1 MASVGI
7 EVLKFNRTFQL
18 NCRRTAI
25 VGESGSGKT
34 TIMKLLLKFYEI
46 EKGIVTWGGVSISK
60 YAADSIRKHTGVVM
74 QDNFI
79 FSDTIKQNI
88 ILGEDF
94 NESRFRHAIELSCLS
109 EYVDSLPLGVH
120 TRIGT
125 DGVGVSGGEKQ
136 RIMLARAI
144 YKRPQYIML
153 DEATSSLDAETE
165 RIITENIAYEFRGK
179 TLLVI
184 AHRLSTVRRADNII
198 VLQRGRVVEVGTH
211 HALIAQKGY
220 YYKLVKNQLEITNT

>member
-1 MASVGI
+1 MCSSDLQ
-7 EVLKFNRTFQL
+7 E
-18 NCRRTAI
+18 
-25 VGESGSGKT
+25 
-34 TIMKLLLKFYEI
+34 
-46 EKGIVTWGGVSISK
+46 
-60 YAADSIRKHTGVVM
+60 
-74 QDNFI
+74 NFI

-109 EYVDSLPLGVH
+109 EYVDSLPLGVY

-125 DGVGVSGGEKQ
+125 DGIGVSGGEKQ

-165 RIITENIAYEFRGK
+165 RKITENIASEFRGK

-220 YYKLVKNQLEITNT
+220 YYKLVKNQLEIPNT